1 MCMKFMSLSA
11 IVSSPESLPLSL
23 SLSVNSCEHVFQQG
37 QLLRFGRHMPY
48 IPLLFFASPKLQTGG
63 VDKLLPNR

>member
-1 MCMKFMSLSA
+1 MSLSA
-11 IVSSPESLPLSL
+11 IVSSPESLPLSLSL

-37 QLLRFGRHMPY
+37 QLLRSGRHMPY